1 MNWIAFRAL
10 LSHWRYRP
18 LQLATLLI
26 GVALATALWSGVQ
39 AINAEARASYDR
51 AAAVLE
57 QNRFDQLLSRD
68 GKGIDPAVYG
78 RLRRAGWNVS
88 PVIEGEHRFGTTRI
102 RLVGMDPLT
111 MPAEA
116 STVPI
121 ANAADLVGFMG
132 GQGLLVLSPGT
143 AEKLQ
148 APEGMTIRTSADV
161 PDGAAFV
168 DIGVADRLLEAG
180 GRLSRLVLAREQ
192 APNLPP
198 NLPPL
203 DAVAPELMLHT
214 ADATPDVARLT
225 DSFHL
230 NLTAFGF
237 LAFVVGLFIVYSAT
251 GLSFEQ
257 RRGTFRTLRSLGV
270 SLPLLTVMLVAEL
283 MLIALV
289 AGIIGVVIGYV
300 IASGLMPGVAATLRG
315 LYGASVPGALSL
327 RPEWWAAGI
336 AIALLGTAVSSS
348 QSLWR
353 VWTMPILSAGQSRSW
368 ARASARA
375 MRLQALAG
383 LLLLAAA
390 GVIAL
395 FGTGLVA
402 GFAVLGGLLL
412 GAALLLPILLS
423 AALRLA
429 ERGSRQA
436 LTQWFWADTRLQL
449 PGLSLALMAL
459 LLALSA
465 NIGVGTM
472 VSSFRQTFIGWL
484 DQRLAAELYV
494 TARDEAEAARLR
506 AWLPGRADAVLPIWN
521 VEGEVLG
528 EPLQIYGVADHPTYR
543 DHWPLI
549 SGTPDVWDRVASGTG
564 ALVNEQLWRGR
575 QVETGQTIRLPGD
588 FDVEVVGIYSDYG
601 NPRGQVI
608 VGLDALTRHYPEVAK
623 LRYGV
628 RIAPERV
635 PDLRRRLVEE
645 FGLPGANIVD
655 QAALKRQ
662 SQAVFEQTFSV
673 TGALNVLT
681 LAVAGFAMFSS
692 LLTLSGIR
700 LPQLAPVWAM
710 GVRRRDLALLEVV
723 RTVVLWLATFVSA
736 VPVGLALAWVL
747 LSIVNVAAFGWKL
760 PIAFFPLDWLRL
772 GGVALV
778 AALVSVFLPVRR
790 LATVS
795 PADLLRIFANE
806 R

>member
-1 MNWIAFRAL
+1 MIWTAFTAL

-18 LQLATLLI
+18 LQLATLLV

-39 AINAEARASYDR
+39 AINSEARASYDR
-51 AAAVLE
+51 AASVLE

-68 GKGIDPAVYG
+68 GKGIAIDTYAA
-78 RLRRAGWNVS
+78 LRRAGWNVS
-88 PVIEGEHRFGTTRI
+88 PVIEGDHRFGSVRI
-102 RLVGMDPLT
+102 RLIGIDPLS
-111 MPAEA
+111 MPAQARAFPISGA
-116 STVPI
+116 SDLAGFAGGTVLVVSPRT
-121 ANAADLVGFMG
+121 AERLGRPEGLKVNVSADL
-132 GQGLLVLSPGT
+132 
-143 AEKLQ
+143 
-148 APEGMTIRTSADV
+148 
-161 PDGAAFV
+161 PDDAAFV
-168 DIGVADRLLEAG
+168 DIGLADRLLGAG
-180 GRLSRLVLAREQ
+180 GALTRLVVGPDQRQ
-192 APNLPP
+192 GLPP
-198 NLPPL
+198 I
-203 DAVAPELMLHT
+203 AQIAPGLALQPAGE
-214 ADATPDVARLT
+214 TPDVTRLT

-257 RRGTFRTLRSLGV
+257 RRATFRTLRALGV
-270 SLPLLTVMLVAEL
+270 PLRSLTVMLVAEL

-289 AGIIGVVIGYV
+289 AGVIGVVLGYF
-300 IASGLMPGVAATLRG
+300 IASALLPGVAATLKG

-327 RPEWWAAGI
+327 RPQWWAAGI
-336 AIALLGTAVSSS
+336 AIAVLGTAVSSS

-353 VWTMPILSAGQSRSW
+353 VWTMPLLSAGQSRAW
-368 ARASARA
+368 ARASAKA
-375 MRLQALAG
+375 LRLQAAAGLVLLAG
-383 LLLLAAA
+383 ALGVALLGHGLA
-390 GVIAL
+390 
-395 FGTGLVA
+395 A

-412 GAALLLPILLS
+412 GAALLLPIVLS
-423 AALRLA
+423 GALWGA
-429 ERGSRQA
+429 ERLSRGA

-472 VSSFRQTFIGWL
+472 VSSFRQTFVGWL

-506 AWLPGRADAVLPIWN
+506 EWLAGRVDAVLPIWN
-521 VEGEVLG
+521 VEREVLG
-528 EPLQIYGVADHPTYR
+528 QQIQIFGVADDPTYR
-543 DHWPLI
+543 DHWPLLE
-549 SGTPDVWDRVASGTG
+549 GTADVWDRLASGQG
-564 ALVNEQLWRGR
+564 ALINEQMWRSR
-575 QVETGQTIRLPGD
+575 HLQPGQTIRMPGGW
-588 FDVEVVGIYSDYG
+588 DVVVAGVYSDYG
-601 NPRGQVI
+601 NPRGQVMI
-608 VGLDALTRHYPEVAK
+608 GLDALTRHYPDVTR
-623 LRYGV
+623 LRYGL

-635 PDLRRRLVEE
+635 ADFRRRLVQE
-645 FGLPGANIVD
+645 FQLPNANIID
-655 QAALKRQ
+655 QAALKTQ
-662 SQAVFEQTFSV
+662 SRAVFEQTFSV
-673 TGALNVLT
+673 TGALNILT

-710 GVRRRDLALLEVV
+710 GVRRRDLALLEVA
-723 RTVVLWLATFVSA
+723 RTVALWLATFVAA

-747 LSIVNVAAFGWKL
+747 LSVVNVEAFGWKL

-778 AALVSVFLPVRR
+778 AALISVFLPVRR

-795 PADLLRIFANE
+795 PAGLLRIFANE